1 MSPTNAQNQHVVT
14 AVIVA
19 HDGAAWIPRVT
30 EALVNQTRPVQRV
43 VGVDTGSRDR
53 SGAMLAE
60 ALGRAAVFGMDR
72 GTGYAAAV
80 HQALR
85 HRAATTHLPPP
96 AGAPAERTEWVWL
109 LHDDCEPEPD
119 ALEQLLLGADQAP
132 TVAVLGPK
140 VMDWSDR
147 GVLLEAGV
155 GIDRAGRRITG
166 IEPREIDQG
175 QHDGN
180 RDVLAVGS
188 AGMLV
193 RRDVWSQVGGFDPGM
208 RLYREDVDFCWRVQA
223 AGYRVRVITDAVV
236 YHVEA
241 SARRRR
247 QASAAPR
254 RGREDRR
261 NALLVLLGNLPPG
274 PMLFALAGNLV
285 LSTLR
290 TLFFLLAKRARA
302 ALDELAGFFGAAGHP
317 LRLLA
322 ARRRRSR
329 GRRGAYGRLRSEVPP
344 GHSVR
349 KLAEFAT
356 GALSKSLPVDMVGSH
371 HATDDPT
378 EDDSL
383 LVDSGV
389 VQRVISNPGVL
400 LFLVLTTIALVAE
413 RSLLS
418 SSPLGGGALVPA
430 WGGSSDLWA
439 EYVQGFHPAGI
450 GTAAGTPP
458 YVAVIALLA
467 TLLGGKPWLAV
478 DVILIGCIPL
488 AGVTAYLAS
497 RRITRSVPVR
507 IWAAMA
513 YALLPVGMG
522 AVAAG
527 RLGTALV
534 LVLLPLIGVVAAR
547 VFTHGPRRARR
558 AAWAAAL
565 LVAAAAAF
573 VPLVWVLTVV
583 AMAIGAFVFRRGRT
597 GVMIDAAIVA
607 VVPVVLLLP
616 WSIALATHPSQL
628 LLEAGLQP
636 AGLATPHLPARS
648 LLLLSPGGPGLP
660 PFWVTAGLLA
670 AAAVALVASGR
681 RALVLAGW
689 ATALLGLLAA
699 AGVSKLIVT
708 PAAGGDPVLA
718 WPGLALAFAGAG
730 LLLAVAAC
738 GDLLRN
744 KLGSGGWRAPSGIA
758 VLALAAVACTA
769 PVLAAAAWVTT
780 GVRGPVAPSA
790 GPVLPEFVAVS
801 SDTGLRLRTLVLRV
815 DPRGRVAYSVLRDTD
830 PLIGASELA
839 VPPAA
844 QRALNLTV
852 ATLTAPYGG
861 SVQDQGRSLAQLGIG
876 YVLLPTPIN
885 PDLARLLD
893 GVPGLRPVS
902 QTAEFALWRVSDTP
916 ARVRV
921 VERSGTVV
929 PVNSGTVRVAGASV
943 PAAGGT
949 LELAEPA
956 GGWSATLNGHPLTPL
971 VAPVG
976 GWAQGF
982 RLPPGGGSLTVS
994 HSQLSR
1000 IAVVALEALAV
1011 AIVIVLGLPGARMA
1025 GEAEAGAAAT
1035 AAARR
1040 SGRTR
1045 DEAGD
1050 RGRGRK
1056 PSRRGKGKPRSPAR
1070 PPVRRPPVPAAQGA
1084 EPAPG
1089 AAPAEET
1096 QVPAGVR
1103 GAAPAGVR
1111 AAAAAGARGATGG
1124 GGMPW
1129 PDEPAATGSLPGGVA
1144 ADSPTMVS
1152 HARDG
1157 TDAPGR
1163 SAGRPPAGGRNM
1175 PDDPRALTPRGG
1187 PGPASRGVR
1196 PGPEA
1201 GSSRGRPGYDP
1212 AGGRGGRP
1220 GYDTGPDRPVPP
1232 GSDPGGS
1239 RGRPGYDTGPG
1250 RAVPPGPGPGASR
1263 GRPGYDTGPGRAVPP
1278 GSDPGG
1284 SRGRPGYDTG
1294 SGRGRPGYDSDPGH
1308 GGRRGYEPEPDRAR
1322 PGYDPTPG
1330 RERRPGY
1337 DTAPGSAGR
1346 PGYGPV
1352 PGNDGRPAADR
1363 APRRGRRRR
1372 EPEPDRGRAANG
1384 PAPGGDGGPGYD
1396 APPRR
1401 GGQPG
1406 YDTAPGGG
1414 GRPGYDT
1421 PPGRGGQPGYDTSPG
1436 GGGRRGY
1443 DTPPGT
1449 AGRPGYDAPPGRG
1462 GQPGY
1467 DTFPGS
1473 GGRRGYDTPPG
1484 SAGRPGYDTPPGTA
1498 GRPGYDTPPG
1508 RGRRGREPGP
1518 DRGQA
1523 GYGPAPGRD
1532 AGQAYGPPPDAQAER
1547 GERRSRI
1554 GWPGRGSRSGRD
1566 RDPADG
1572 KRPAAGAQRGGTPRD
1587 TEALSP
1593 LPPLPPRRPT
1603 GMDGYATDAGEPD
1616 WDAGPQHDPGETDW

>member
-1 MSPTNAQNQHVVT
+1 MSPVNAQNQHVVT

-60 ALGRAAVFGMDR
+60 ALGRGAVFGMDR

-85 HRAATTHLPPP
+85 HRAATTHLPPA

-119 ALEQLLLGADQAP
+119 ALEQLLLGADQVPA
-132 TVAVLGPK
+132 VAVLGPK
-140 VMDWSDR
+140 VMDWADR
-147 GVLLEAGV
+147 DVLLEAGV

-166 IEPREIDQG
+166 IEPREVDQG

-193 RRDVWSQVGGFDPGM
+193 RRDVWNQVGGFDPGM
-208 RLYREDVDFCWRVQA
+208 LLYREDVDFCWRVQA

-236 YHVEA
+236 YHAEA

-290 TLFFLLAKRARA
+290 TLFFLFAKRAGA
-302 ALDELAGFFGAAGHP
+302 ALDEFAGFFGTAGHP

-322 ARRRRSR
+322 ARRRRAR

-371 HATDDPT
+371 HATEDPT

-383 LVDSGV
+383 LVDTGI
-389 VQRVISNPGVL
+389 VQRVLTNPGVL
-400 LFLVLTTIALVAE
+400 LFLLLTTIALVAE

-430 WGGSSDLWA
+430 WGGASGLWS
-439 EYVQGFHPAGI
+439 EYLQGFHPAGI
-450 GTAAGTPP
+450 GTAAVTPP

-497 RRITRSVPVR
+497 RRVTRSVPVR
-507 IWAAMA
+507 IWAAIA

-534 LVLLPLIGVVAAR
+534 LVLLPLIAVVAAR
-547 VFTHGPRRARR
+547 VFTHGRRRARR
-558 AAWAAAL
+558 AAWAAGL
-565 LVAAAAAF
+565 LVAVASAF
-573 VPLVWVLTVV
+573 VPLVWVLTVA
-583 AMAIGAFVFRRGRT
+583 AMALGALVFRRGRP
-597 GVMIDAAIVA
+597 GVLIDAAIVA

-636 AGLATPHLPARS
+636 PGLASPHLAPRS
-648 LLLLSPGGPGLP
+648 LMLLSPGGPGLP
-660 PFWVTAGLLA
+660 PFWVTAGLIL

-689 ATALLGLLAA
+689 AAALLGLLAA
-699 AGVSKLIVT
+699 AVVSKLIVT
-708 PAAGGDPVLA
+708 PAVGGAAAAA

-738 GDLLRN
+738 GDLFQD

-758 VLALAAVACTA
+758 LVALAAVACTA
-769 PVLAAAAWVTT
+769 PALAAAAWVTS

-790 GPVLPEFVAVS
+790 GPVLPEFVSVS
-801 SDTGLRLRTLVLRV
+801 SATGLRLRTLVLRV

-839 VPPAA
+839 VSPAA
-844 QRALNLTV
+844 QRALNLSV

-861 SVQDQGRSLAQLGIG
+861 SVQDQGRSLSQLGIG
-876 YVLLPTPIN
+876 YVLLPAPIN
-885 PDLARLLD
+885 PALARLLD

-902 QTAEFALWRVSDTP
+902 QTAAFALWRVSDTT

-921 VERSGTVV
+921 VEQNGTVV
-929 PVNSGTVRVAGASV
+929 PVNSGTVSVAGASV

-949 LELAEPA
+949 LVLAEPV
-956 GGWSATLNGHPLTPL
+956 GGWSAALNGRPL
-971 VAPVG
+971 VPLAAPVG

-994 HSQLSR
+994 HSELGR
-1000 IAVVALEALAV
+1000 LAAVALEALAV
-1011 AIVIVLGLPGARMA
+1011 AIVLVLGLPGARVA
-1025 GEAEAGAAAT
+1025 GETEEGAAAA

-1040 SGRTR
+1040 SGRAR
-1045 DEAGD
+1045 GKADD
-1050 RGRGRK
+1050 RGRERK
-1056 PSRRGKGKPRSPAR
+1056 PPRRGQGRPAR
-1070 PPVRRPPVPAAQGA
+1070 PRVRRPPVPAAQGA
-1084 EPAPG
+1084 QRVPGTEPAEVE
-1089 AAPAEET
+1089 AAA
-1096 QVPAGVR
+1096 
-1103 GAAPAGVR
+1103 AGVR
-1111 AAAAAGARGATGG
+1111 AAAPAGARGAAAAGVRGPAAGASGG
-1124 GGMPW
+1124 PPW
-1129 PDEPAATGSLPGGVA
+1129 PDRPAPAGSFPGDLA
-1144 ADSPTMVS
+1144 ADRPTMVS
-1152 HARDG
+1152 HARGG
-1157 TDAPGR
+1157 TEMPGPGP
-1163 SAGRPPAGGRNM
+1163 GRPPATGRGV
-1175 PDDPRALTPRGG
+1175 PGDPAGLPPRGG
-1187 PGPASRGVR
+1187 PGTDLGRPRQPGRRPPDRAGQPGYQPGPGGRGVR
-1196 PGPEA
+1196 PGPETGA
-1201 GSSRGRPGYDP
+1201 GRGRPGDD
-1212 AGGRGGRP
+1212 AAAVRGGRH
-1220 GYDTGPDRPVPP
+1220 
-1232 GSDPGGS
+1232 
-1239 RGRPGYDTGPG
+1239 GYDTGPG
-1250 RAVPPGPGPGASR
+1250 RRARPEPDPGASR
-1263 GRPGYDTGPGRAVPP
+1263 GRPAYDPDPGRARPQHSP
-1278 GSDPGG
+1278 DPG
-1284 SRGRPGYDTG
+1284 RDGRPYDPAP
-1294 SGRGRPGYDSDPGH
+1294 RP
-1308 GGRRGYEPEPDRAR
+1308 GRRG
-1322 PGYDPTPG
+1322 
-1330 RERRPGY
+1330 
-1337 DTAPGSAGR
+1337 
-1346 PGYGPV
+1346 
-1352 PGNDGRPAADR
+1352 
-1363 APRRGRRRR
+1363 R
-1372 EPEPDRGRAANG
+1372 EPEPDRGQAGYGPATGYDTGPSRAARS
-1384 PAPGGDGGPGYD
+1384 GPG
-1396 APPRR
+1396 
-1401 GGQPG
+1401 
-1406 YDTAPGGG
+1406 TAPGGG
-1414 GRPGYDT
+1414 ARPGQGPVPGGDGRP
-1421 PPGRGGQPGYDTSPG
+1421 PGYGTAPG
-1436 GGGRRGY
+1436 GG
-1443 DTPPGT
+1443 D
-1449 AGRPGYDAPPGRG
+1449 GRPYDPAP
-1462 GQPGY
+1462 
-1467 DTFPGS
+1467 
-1473 GGRRGYDTPPG
+1473 
-1484 SAGRPGYDTPPGTA
+1484 RP
-1498 GRPGYDTPPG
+1498 
-1508 RGRRGREPGP
+1508 GRRGREPGP
-1518 DRGQA
+1518 DRGRE
-1523 GYGPAPGRD
+1523 GYRPVPGAD
-1532 AGQAYGPPPDAQAER
+1532 DGYPYGPPPEAPAER
-1547 GERRSRI
+1547 GARRSRV
-1554 GWPGRGSRSGRD
+1554 GWPGRGGRPSRD
-1566 RDPADG
+1566 RGPAG
-1572 KRPAAGAQRGGTPRD
+1572 GEQPGAGARRGGPPPSD
-1587 TEALSP
+1587 AGALSP
-1593 LPPLPPRRPT
+1593 LPPLPPRRPGGT
-1603 GMDGYATDAGEPD
+1603 GGYASGAGEPD
-1616 WDAGPQHDPGETDW
+1616 WDAEPQHDPGETDW

>member
-119 ALEQLLLGADQAP
+119 ALEQLLLGTDQVPA
-132 TVAVLGPK
+132 VAVLGPK

-147 GVLLEAGV
+147 DVLLEAGV

-166 IEPREIDQG
+166 IEPREVDQG

-193 RRDVWSQVGGFDPGM
+193 RRDVWNQVGGFDPGM
-208 RLYREDVDFCWRVQA
+208 LLYREDVDFCWRAQA

-290 TLFFLLAKRARA
+290 TMFFLLAKRAGA
-302 ALDELAGFFGAAGHP
+302 ALDEFAGFFGAAGHP

-322 ARRRRSR
+322 ARRRRAR
-329 GRRGAYGRLRSEVPP
+329 GRRGTYGRLRSEVPP
-344 GHSVR
+344 GHSFR

-356 GALSKSLPVDMVGSH
+356 GALSKSLPVDVVGSH

-378 EDDSL
+378 DDDSM
-383 LVDSGV
+383 LVDSGI
-389 VQRVISNPGVL
+389 VQRVLTNPGVL
-400 LFLVLTTIALVAE
+400 LFLALTTIALVAE
-413 RSLLS
+413 HSLLS

-430 WGGSSDLWA
+430 WGGASGLWS
-439 EYVQGFHPAGI
+439 EYLQGFHPAGI
-450 GTAAGTPP
+450 GTAASTPP

-497 RRITRSVPVR
+497 RRVTRSVPVR

-527 RLGTALV
+527 RLGTALA
-534 LVLLPLIGVVAAR
+534 LVLLPLIAAVAAR
-547 VFTHGPRRARR
+547 VFTYGRRRARR

-565 LVAAAAAF
+565 LVAVAAAF
-573 VPLVWVLTVV
+573 VPLVWVLTVA
-583 AMAIGAFVFRRGRT
+583 AMALGALVFRRGRP

-636 AGLATPHLPARS
+636 PGLASPHLAARS
-648 LLLLSPGGPGLP
+648 LMLLSPGGPGLP
-660 PFWVTAGLLA
+660 PFWVTAGLVL

-689 ATALLGLLAA
+689 AAALLGLLAA
-699 AGVSKLIVT
+699 AAVSKLIVT
-708 PAAGGDPVLA
+708 PAVGGGPVLA

-730 LLLAVAAC
+730 LLLAAAAC
-738 GDLLRN
+738 GDLFQD

-769 PVLAAAAWVTT
+769 PALAAAAWVTS

-790 GPVLPEFVAVS
+790 GPVLPEFVSVS
-801 SDTGLRLRTLVLRV
+801 SATGLRLRTLVLRV

-844 QRALNLTV
+844 QRALNLSV

-861 SVQDQGRSLAQLGIG
+861 SVQDQGRSLSQFDIG
-876 YVLLPTPIN
+876 YVLLPAPIN
-885 PDLARLLD
+885 PALARLLD

-902 QTAEFALWRVSDTP
+902 QTAAFALWRVSDTT

-921 VERSGTVV
+921 VEQDGTVV

-949 LELAEPA
+949 LVLAEPA
-956 GGWSATLNGHPLTPL
+956 GGWSAALNGQSLTPL
-971 VAPVG
+971 AAPMG

-994 HSQLSR
+994 HSQLTR
-1000 IAVVALEALAV
+1000 IAIVALEALAV
-1011 AIVIVLGLPGARMA
+1011 AIVLGLGLPGARVA
-1025 GEAEAGAAAT
+1025 GEAEEGAAA
-1035 AAARR
+1035 AAAAGR

-1045 DEAGD
+1045 DKAGD
-1050 RGRGRK
+1050 HGRDRK
-1056 PSRRGKGKPRSPAR
+1056 QPRRGKGKPASPPR

-1084 EPAPG
+1084 QRAPG
-1089 AAPAEET
+1089 AASAEAGEAAA
-1096 QVPAGVR
+1096 AGVR
-1103 GAAPAGVR
+1103 GTLPVGARG
-1111 AAAAAGARGATGG
+1111 AAAAGAHRAAAGGRGGP
-1124 GGMPW
+1124 PW
-1129 PDEPAATGSLPGGVA
+1129 PDEPAATGSLPGDLA

-1152 HARDG
+1152 HARGG
-1157 TDAPGR
+1157 TDVPGQG
-1163 SAGRPPAGGRNM
+1163 AGRPPAAGRGMPGDAGGL
-1175 PDDPRALTPRGG
+1175 PPRGG
-1187 PGPASRGVR
+1187 PGTAPGRPRRPGRRPPDLTGQPGYQPGPGGRGVR
-1196 PGPEA
+1196 SGPDPGA
-1201 GSSRGRPGYDP
+1201 S
-1212 AGGRGGRP
+1212 GGRP
-1220 GYDTGPDRPVPP
+1220 GYAPAAGR
-1232 GSDPGGS
+1232 G
-1239 RGRPGYDTGPG
+1239 GRPGYDTGPG
-1250 RAVPPGPGPGASR
+1250 RAVPPGPDPGASG
-1263 GRPGYDTGPGRAVPP
+1263 GRPGYDTGPGRAQPEYDP
-1278 GSDPGG
+1278 DPGG
-1284 SRGRPGYDTG
+1284 S
-1294 SGRGRPGYDSDPGH
+1294 
-1308 GGRRGYEPEPDRAR
+1308 GRRSYEPEPDRAR
-1322 PGYDPTPG
+1322 AGYG
-1330 RERRPGY
+1330 RAAGRDGRPGY
-1337 DTAPGSAGR
+1337 DTAPGRDGRPGYDTAPGGDGR

-1352 PGNDGRPAADR
+1352 PGGDGRRGNDA
-1363 APRRGRRRR
+1363 APRRGRRGR
-1372 EPEPDRGRAANG
+1372 EPAPDRGRAANG
-1384 PAPGGDGGPGYD
+1384 PVPSGDSRPGYDPAPGRGGRPGYDTAPSRSGRPGYDTAPGTGGRPGYDTAPGGADRPGYD
-1396 APPRR
+1396 PAPSR
-1401 GGQPG
+1401 GGRPG

-1414 GRPGYDT
+1414 
-1421 PPGRGGQPGYDTSPG
+1421 
-1436 GGGRRGY
+1436 
-1443 DTPPGT
+1443 
-1449 AGRPGYDAPPGRG
+1449 
-1462 GQPGY
+1462 
-1467 DTFPGS
+1467 
-1473 GGRRGYDTPPG
+1473 
-1484 SAGRPGYDTPPGTA
+1484 
-1498 GRPGYDTPPG
+1498 
-1508 RGRRGREPGP
+1508 
-1518 DRGQA
+1518 
-1523 GYGPAPGRD
+1523 
-1532 AGQAYGPPPDAQAER
+1532 
-1547 GERRSRI
+1547 
-1554 GWPGRGSRSGRD
+1554 
-1566 RDPADG
+1566 
-1572 KRPAAGAQRGGTPRD
+1572 
-1587 TEALSP
+1587 
-1593 LPPLPPRRPT
+1593 
-1603 GMDGYATDAGEPD
+1603 
-1616 WDAGPQHDPGETDW
+1616 

>member
-236 YHVEA
+236 YHLEA

-290 TLFFLLAKRARA
+290 TLFFLLAKRAGA

-439 EYVQGFHPAGI
+439 EYVQGFHPVGI

-565 LVAAAAAF
+565 LVAVATAF

-583 AMAIGAFVFRRGRT
+583 AMALGAFVFRRGRT

-607 VVPVVLLLP
+607 AVPVVLLLP

-730 LLLAVAAC
+730 LLLAAAAC

-902 QTAEFALWRVSDTP
+902 QTAEFALWRVSDTT

-949 LELAEPA
+949 LVLAEPA

-1011 AIVIVLGLPGARMA
+1011 VIVIVLGLPGARTA
-1025 GEAEAGAAAT
+1025 GEAEAGAAT

-1050 RGRGRK
+1050 RGHGRK
-1056 PSRRGKGKPRSPAR
+1056 PSRRGKGKPSRPAR

-1084 EPAPG
+1084 QRAPG

-1096 QVPAGVR
+1096 EVPAGVR

-1111 AAAAAGARGATGG
+1111 AAAAAGVRGTTGS

-1129 PDEPAATGSLPGGVA
+1129 PDEPAATGSFPGDVA
-1144 ADSPTMVS
+1144 ADSPTMVN
-1152 HARDG
+1152 HARGG

-1163 SAGRPPAGGRNM
+1163 NAGRPPAGGRNM
-1175 PDDPRALTPRGG
+1175 PGDPRGLPPRGG
-1187 PGPASRGVR
+1187 PGPGSRGVR
-1196 PGPEA
+1196 PGPEP

-1232 GSDPGGS
+1232 GSDPGSS

-1250 RAVPPGPGPGASR
+1250 RAVPPGPGPAASR
-1263 GRPGYDTGPGRAVPP
+1263 GRPGYDTGPGRAMPP

-1294 SGRGRPGYDSDPGH
+1294 SGRARPEYGTDPGH
-1308 GGRRGYEPEPDRAR
+1308 GGRRGYEREPDRAR
-1322 PGYDPTPG
+1322 PGYDATPG
-1330 RERRPGY
+1330 REGRPGY

-1346 PGYGPV
+1346 PGNSPV
-1352 PGNDGRPAADR
+1352 PGDDGRAAADR

-1372 EPEPDRGRAANG
+1372 EPEPDRGRPANG
-1384 PAPGGDGGPGYD
+1384 PVPGGDGGPGYD

-1421 PPGRGGQPGYDTSPG
+1421 PPGRGRQPGYDTSPG
-1436 GGGRRGY
+1436 RGGRRGY
-1443 DTPPGT
+1443 DTPP
-1449 AGRPGYDAPPGRG
+1449 D
-1462 GQPGY
+1462 
-1467 DTFPGS
+1467 
-1473 GGRRGYDTPPG
+1473 
-1484 SAGRPGYDTPPGTA
+1484 SAGRPGYDTL
-1498 GRPGYDTPPG
+1498 PG

-1532 AGQAYGPPPDAQAER
+1532 GGQAYGPPPDAQAER
-1547 GERRSRI
+1547 RERRNRI

-1566 RDPADG
+1566 HGPAG
-1572 KRPAAGAQRGGTPRD
+1572 GERPAAGAPRGGTPSD
-1587 TEALSP
+1587 AEALSP

-1603 GMDGYATDAGEPD
+1603 GMDGYATDAGGPD
-1616 WDAGPQHDPGETDW
+1616 WDAEPQPDPGD

>member
-1 MSPTNAQNQHVVT
+1 LSPTNAQNQHVVT

-119 ALEQLLLGADQAP
+119 ALEQLLIGADQVP

-147 GVLLEAGV
+147 DVLLEAGV

-166 IEPREIDQG
+166 IEPREVDQG

-236 YHVEA
+236 YHMEA

-285 LSTLR
+285 LSALR
-290 TLFFLLAKRARA
+290 TLFFLFAKRAGA

-383 LVDSGV
+383 LVDSGI

-458 YVAVIALLA
+458 SVAMIALLA

-565 LVAAAAAF
+565 LVAVAAAF

-583 AMAIGAFVFRRGRT
+583 AMALGAFMFRRGRT

-648 LLLLSPGGPGLP
+648 LMLLSPGGPGLP

-730 LLLAVAAC
+730 LVLAAAAC

-815 DPRGRVAYSVLRDTD
+815 GPHGRVAYSVLRDTD

-902 QTAEFALWRVSDTP
+902 QTAEFALWRVSDTT

-921 VERSGTVV
+921 VERSGTMV

-949 LELAEPA
+949 LVLAEPA

-982 RLPPGGGSLTVS
+982 RLPPGGGSLTMS

-1011 AIVIVLGLPGARMA
+1011 VIVIVLGLPGARMA
-1025 GEAEAGAAAT
+1025 GEAEAGAAA
-1035 AAARR
+1035 AARR

-1050 RGRGRK
+1050 RGHGRK
-1056 PSRRGKGKPRSPAR
+1056 PSRRGKGKPGRPAR

-1084 EPAPG
+1084 QRAPG

-1096 QVPAGVR
+1096 EVPAGVR

-1111 AAAAAGARGATGG
+1111 AAAGVRGATGSG
-1124 GGMPW
+1124 SMPW
-1129 PDEPAATGSLPGGVA
+1129 PDEPAATGSFPGDVA

-1152 HARDG
+1152 HARG
-1157 TDAPGR
+1157 GADAPER
-1163 SAGRPPAGGRNM
+1163 NVGRPTAGGRNM
-1175 PDDPRALTPRGG
+1175 PGDPRGLPPRGG
-1187 PGPASRGVR
+1187 PGPGSRGVR
-1196 PGPEA
+1196 PGPEP

-1220 GYDTGPDRPVPP
+1220 GYDTGPGRPVPP
-1232 GSDPGGS
+1232 GSDPGDS

-1250 RAVPPGPGPGASR
+1250 RAVPPGPGPAASA
-1263 GRPGYDTGPGRAVPP
+1263 GRPGYDTGQGRAVSP
-1278 GSDPGG
+1278 GSAPGG

-1294 SGRGRPGYDSDPGH
+1294 SGRARPEYGTDPGH
-1308 GGRRGYEPEPDRAR
+1308 GGRRGYEAEPDPAR

-1337 DTAPGSAGR
+1337 DPAPGSAGR
-1346 PGYGPV
+1346 PGYNPV
-1352 PGNDGRPAADR
+1352 PGDDGRPAADR

-1384 PAPGGDGGPGYD
+1384 PVPGGDGGPGYD

-1406 YDTAPGGG
+1406 HDTSPGGA
-1414 GRPGYDT
+1414 GRPGYDA

-1449 AGRPGYDAPPGRG
+1449 AGRPGYD
-1462 GQPGY
+1462 
-1467 DTFPGS
+1467 
-1473 GGRRGYDTPPG
+1473 
-1484 SAGRPGYDTPPGTA
+1484 
-1498 GRPGYDTPPG
+1498 TPPG
-1508 RGRRGREPGP
+1508 RGRRGPEPGP

-1532 AGQAYGPPPDAQAER
+1532 AGQAYGPPPDAQSER

-1566 RDPADG
+1566 RGPAG
-1572 KRPAAGAQRGGTPRD
+1572 GERPAAGAQRGGTPSD

>member
-1 MSPTNAQNQHVVT
+1 MSLTNAQNQHVVT

-43 VGVDTGSRDR
+43 VGVNTGSRDR

-119 ALEQLLLGADQAP
+119 ALEQLLLGADQVP

-166 IEPREIDQG
+166 IEPREVDQG

-208 RLYREDVDFCWRVQA
+208 RLYREDVNFCWRVQA

-290 TLFFLLAKRARA
+290 TLFFLLAKRAGA

-371 HATDDPT
+371 HATEDPT

-383 LVDSGV
+383 LVDSGI

-565 LVAAAAAF
+565 LVAVAAAF

-583 AMAIGAFVFRRGRT
+583 AMALGAFVFRRGRT

-648 LLLLSPGGPGLP
+648 LMLLSPGGPGLP
-660 PFWVTAGLLA
+660 PFWVTAGLLL

-730 LLLAVAAC
+730 LLLAAAAC

-744 KLGSGGWRAPSGIA
+744 KLGSRGWRAPSGIA

-815 DPRGRVAYSVLRDTD
+815 GPRGRVAYSVLRDTD

-902 QTAEFALWRVSDTP
+902 QTAEFALWRVSDTT

-949 LELAEPA
+949 LVLAEPA

-1011 AIVIVLGLPGARMA
+1011 VIVIVLGLPGARMA

-1050 RGRGRK
+1050 RGHERK
-1056 PSRRGKGKPRSPAR
+1056 PSRRGKGKPGSPAR
-1070 PPVRRPPVPAAQGA
+1070 PRVPRPPVPAAQGA
-1084 EPAPG
+1084 QRVPG

-1096 QVPAGVR
+1096 EVPAGVR

-1111 AAAAAGARGATGG
+1111 GAAAAGVRGATGS

-1129 PDEPAATGSLPGGVA
+1129 PDEPAATGSFPGDVA

-1152 HARDG
+1152 HARGG
-1157 TDAPGR
+1157 TDVPGR
-1163 SAGRPPAGGRNM
+1163 S
-1175 PDDPRALTPRGG
+1175 DG
-1187 PGPASRGVR
+1187 PSA
-1196 PGPEA
+1196 
-1201 GSSRGRPGYDP
+1201 RGR
-1212 AGGRGGRP
+1212 
-1220 GYDTGPDRPVPP
+1220 T
-1232 GSDPGGS
+1232 
-1239 RGRPGYDTGPG
+1239 
-1250 RAVPPGPGPGASR
+1250 
-1263 GRPGYDTGPGRAVPP
+1263 
-1278 GSDPGG
+1278 
-1284 SRGRPGYDTG
+1284 
-1294 SGRGRPGYDSDPGH
+1294 
-1308 GGRRGYEPEPDRAR
+1308 
-1322 PGYDPTPG
+1322 
-1330 RERRPGY
+1330 
-1337 DTAPGSAGR
+1337 
-1346 PGYGPV
+1346 
-1352 PGNDGRPAADR
+1352 
-1363 APRRGRRRR
+1363 
-1372 EPEPDRGRAANG
+1372 
-1384 PAPGGDGGPGYD
+1384 
-1396 APPRR
+1396 
-1401 GGQPG
+1401 
-1406 YDTAPGGG
+1406 
-1414 GRPGYDT
+1414 
-1421 PPGRGGQPGYDTSPG
+1421 
-1436 GGGRRGY
+1436 
-1443 DTPPGT
+1443 
-1449 AGRPGYDAPPGRG
+1449 
-1462 GQPGY
+1462 
-1467 DTFPGS
+1467 
-1473 GGRRGYDTPPG
+1473 
-1484 SAGRPGYDTPPGTA
+1484 
-1498 GRPGYDTPPG
+1498 
-1508 RGRRGREPGP
+1508 
-1518 DRGQA
+1518 
-1523 GYGPAPGRD
+1523 
-1532 AGQAYGPPPDAQAER
+1532 
-1547 GERRSRI
+1547 
-1554 GWPGRGSRSGRD
+1554 
-1566 RDPADG
+1566 
-1572 KRPAAGAQRGGTPRD
+1572 
-1587 TEALSP
+1587 
-1593 LPPLPPRRPT
+1593 
-1603 GMDGYATDAGEPD
+1603 
-1616 WDAGPQHDPGETDW
+1616 QHAW

>member
-1 MSPTNAQNQHVVT
+1 LSPTNAQNQHVVT

-119 ALEQLLLGADQAP
+119 ALEQLLLGAEQVPA
-132 TVAVLGPK
+132 VAVLGPK

-147 GVLLEAGV
+147 DVLLEAGV

-166 IEPREIDQG
+166 IEPREVDQG

-193 RRDVWSQVGGFDPGM
+193 RRDVWNQVGGFDPGM
-208 RLYREDVDFCWRVQA
+208 LLYREDVDFCWRVQA

-274 PMLFALAGNLV
+274 PMLFALTGNLV

-290 TLFFLLAKRARA
+290 TMFFLLAKRAGA
-302 ALDELAGFFGAAGHP
+302 ALDEFAGFFGAAGHP

-371 HATDDPT
+371 HATEDPT
-378 EDDSL
+378 DDDSM
-383 LVDSGV
+383 LVDSGI
-389 VQRVISNPGVL
+389 VQRVLTNPGVL
-400 LFLVLTTIALVAE
+400 LFLALTTIALVAE
-413 RSLLS
+413 HSLLS

-430 WGGSSDLWA
+430 WGGASGLWS
-439 EYVQGFHPAGI
+439 EYLQGFHPAGI
-450 GTAAGTPP
+450 GTAASTPP

-497 RRITRSVPVR
+497 RRVTRSVPVR

-534 LVLLPLIGVVAAR
+534 LVLLPLIAAVAAR
-547 VFTHGPRRARR
+547 VFTYGRRRARR

-565 LVAAAAAF
+565 LVAVAAAF
-573 VPLVWVLTVV
+573 VPLVWVLTVA
-583 AMAIGAFVFRRGRT
+583 AMALGALVFRRGRP

-636 AGLATPHLPARS
+636 PGLASPHLAARS
-648 LLLLSPGGPGLP
+648 LMLLSPGGPGLP
-660 PFWVTAGLLA
+660 PFWVTAGLVL

-681 RALVLAGW
+681 RRLVLAGW
-689 ATALLGLLAA
+689 AAALLGLLAA
-699 AGVSKLIVT
+699 AAVSKLIVT
-708 PAAGGDPVLA
+708 PAVGGGPVLA

-730 LLLAVAAC
+730 LLLAAAAC
-738 GDLLRN
+738 GDLFQD

-758 VLALAAVACTA
+758 ALALAAVACTA
-769 PVLAAAAWVTT
+769 PALAAAAWVTS

-790 GPVLPEFVAVS
+790 GPVLPEFVSVS
-801 SDTGLRLRTLVLRV
+801 SATGLRLRTLVLRA

-844 QRALNLTV
+844 QRALNLSV

-861 SVQDQGRSLAQLGIG
+861 SVQNQGRSLSQFGIG
-876 YVLLPTPIN
+876 YVLLPAPIS
-885 PDLARLLD
+885 PALARLLD
-893 GVPGLRPVS
+893 GIPGLRPVS
-902 QTAEFALWRVSDTP
+902 QTAAFALWRVSDTT

-921 VERSGTVV
+921 VEAKGTVV
-929 PVNSGTVRVAGASV
+929 PVNSGTVRVAGAGV
-943 PAAGGT
+943 PATGGT
-949 LELAEPA
+949 LVLAEPT
-956 GGWSATLNGHPLTPL
+956 GGWSAALNGHPLTPL
-971 VAPVG
+971 AAPVG

-994 HSQLSR
+994 HSQLTR
-1000 IAVVALEALAV
+1000 IAIVALEALAV
-1011 AIVIVLGLPGARMA
+1011 AIVLGLGLPGARTA
-1025 GEAEAGAAAT
+1025 GEAEEGAAA
-1035 AAARR
+1035 AAAAGR

-1045 DEAGD
+1045 DKAGD
-1050 RGRGRK
+1050 HGRDRK
-1056 PSRRGKGKPRSPAR
+1056 QPRRGKGKPATPAR
-1070 PPVRRPPVPAAQGA
+1070 PPVRRPPVPAAQGTQR
-1084 EPAPG
+1084 APG
-1089 AAPAEET
+1089 PASAEAGEAAAAGT
-1096 QVPAGVR
+1096 RGTVPAGVH
-1103 GAAPAGVR
+1103 G
-1111 AAAAAGARGATGG
+1111 AAAAGAHRAAASARGGP
-1124 GGMPW
+1124 PW
-1129 PDEPAATGSLPGGVA
+1129 PDEPAATGSFPGDLA

-1152 HARDG
+1152 HARGG
-1157 TDAPGR
+1157 TDVPGQG
-1163 SAGRPPAGGRNM
+1163 AGRPPAAGRGMPGDAGGL
-1175 PDDPRALTPRGG
+1175 PPRGG
-1187 PGPASRGVR
+1187 PGTAPGRPRR
-1196 PGPEA
+1196 PGRRPPDPT
-1201 GSSRGRPGYDP
+1201 GQPGYQP
-1212 AGGRGGRP
+1212 GPGGQRVRSG
-1220 GYDTGPDRPVPP
+1220 TE
-1232 GSDPGGS
+1232 PGGS
-1239 RGRPGYDTGPG
+1239 RGRPGYPPAAGRGGRPGYDSGPG
-1250 RAVPPGPGPGASR
+1250 RAVPSGPDPGAGG
-1263 GRPGYDTGPGRAVPP
+1263 GRPGYDSGPGRAVPSGP
-1278 GSDPGG
+1278 DPGA
-1284 SRGRPGYDTG
+1284 SRGGPGYDAG
-1294 SGRGRPGYDSDPGH
+1294 PGRAQPQYDPDPGRSGRRSH
-1308 GGRRGYEPEPDRAR
+1308 EPEPDRAR
-1322 PGYDPTPG
+1322 AGYG
-1330 RERRPGY
+1330 RTAGRDGRPGY
-1337 DTAPGSAGR
+1337 DTAPGRGGPPGYETAPGGDGR

-1352 PGNDGRPAADR
+1352 PGGDGRRGKDA
-1363 APRRGRRRR
+1363 APRRGRRGR
-1372 EPEPDRGRAANG
+1372 EPEPDRGRAAHG
-1384 PAPGGDGGPGYD
+1384 PVPGGDGRPGYD
-1396 APPRR
+1396 TAPGR
-1401 GGQPG
+1401 GGRPGYDTAPGGGGRPGYDPAPSRRPGYDMAPGTGGRPGYDTPPGSAGRPEYDPAPSRGGRPG

-1421 PPGRGGQPGYDTSPG
+1421 
-1436 GGGRRGY
+1436 
-1443 DTPPGT
+1443 
-1449 AGRPGYDAPPGRG
+1449 APP
-1462 GQPGY
+1462 
-1467 DTFPGS
+1467 
-1473 GGRRGYDTPPG
+1473 
-1484 SAGRPGYDTPPGTA
+1484 
-1498 GRPGYDTPPG
+1498 
-1508 RGRRGREPGP
+1508 RGRRGREPAP

-1532 AGQAYGPPPDAQAER
+1532 GGQAHGPPPDAPAER
-1547 GERRSRI
+1547 GARRSRV
-1554 GWPGRGSRSGRD
+1554 GWPGRGARSSRD
-1566 RDPADG
+1566 RGPAG
-1572 KRPAAGAQRGGTPRD
+1572 GEQPGAGAQRDGLPSD
-1587 TEALSP
+1587 AEALSP

-1603 GMDGYATDAGEPD
+1603 GMDGYATDAGGPD
-1616 WDAGPQHDPGETDW
+1616 WDAEPQHDPGETDW

>member
-1 MSPTNAQNQHVVT
+1 LSPTNAQNQHVVT

-85 HRAATTHLPPP
+85 HRAAATHLPPS

-119 ALEQLLLGADQAP
+119 ALEQLLLGADQVP

-166 IEPREIDQG
+166 IEPREADQG

-290 TLFFLLAKRARA
+290 TLFFLFAKRAGA

-371 HATDDPT
+371 HATEDPT
-378 EDDSL
+378 DDDSL
-383 LVDSGV
+383 LVDTGI

-488 AGVTAYLAS
+488 AGITAYLAS

-565 LVAAAAAF
+565 LVAVAAAF
-573 VPLVWVLTVV
+573 VPLVWALTVV
-583 AMAIGAFVFRRGRT
+583 AMALGAFVFRRGRT
-597 GVMIDAAIVA
+597 GVIIDVAIVA

-648 LLLLSPGGPGLP
+648 LMLLSPGGPGLP
-660 PFWVTAGLLA
+660 PFWVTAGLLL

-689 ATALLGLLAA
+689 AAALLGLLAA

-730 LLLAVAAC
+730 LLLAAAAC
-738 GDLLRN
+738 GDLFRN

-815 DPRGRVAYSVLRDTD
+815 GPRGRVAYSVLRDTD

-893 GVPGLRPVS
+893 GVPDLRPVS
-902 QTAEFALWRVSDTP
+902 QTAEFALWRVSDTT

-921 VERSGTVV
+921 VGQNGTVV

-943 PAAGGT
+943 PAVGGT
-949 LELAEPA
+949 LVLAEPA

-982 RLPPGGGSLTVS
+982 RLPAGGGSLTVS

-1011 AIVIVLGLPGARMA
+1011 VIVIVLGLPGARMA

-1045 DEAGD
+1045 DQAGD
-1050 RGRGRK
+1050 GGHERK
-1056 PSRRGKGKPRSPAR
+1056 PSRRAKGKPGSPAR
-1070 PPVRRPPVPAAQGA
+1070 PRVPRPPVPAAQGA
-1084 EPAPG
+1084 QRGPG

-1096 QVPAGVR
+1096 EVPAGVR

-1111 AAAAAGARGATGG
+1111 GAAAAGVRGAAGG

-1129 PDEPAATGSLPGGVA
+1129 PDEPAATGSFPGDVA

-1152 HARDG
+1152 QARGG
-1157 TDAPGR
+1157 TDVRGR
-1163 SAGRPPAGGRNM
+1163 SEGRPPAGGRNM
-1175 PDDPRALTPRGG
+1175 PGDPRGLPPRGG
-1187 PGPASRGVR
+1187 PGPGRRGVR
-1196 PGPEA
+1196 AGPEP

-1220 GYDTGPDRPVPP
+1220 GYDTGPDRPVPPGSDPGARRGRPGYDTGPDRAVPPGSDPGSSRGRPGYDTGPGRAVPPGPGPGASRGRPGYDTGPGRAVPP

-1294 SGRGRPGYDSDPGH
+1294 SGRARPEYDPDPGH
-1308 GGRRGYEPEPDRAR
+1308 GGQRSYEPEPDRAR

-1330 RERRPGY
+1330 RDRRPGY
-1337 DTAPGSAGR
+1337 DTAPGRAGR

-1352 PGNDGRPAADR
+1352 PGDDGRSGADR
-1363 APRRGRRRR
+1363 APRRGRRGR

-1384 PAPGGDGGPGYD
+1384 PVPGGDGGPGYD
-1396 APPRR
+1396 APP
-1401 GGQPG
+1401 
-1406 YDTAPGGG
+1406 
-1414 GRPGYDT
+1414 
-1421 PPGRGGQPGYDTSPG
+1421 GRGGQPEYDTAPG

-1443 DTPPGT
+1443 DTPP
-1449 AGRPGYDAPPGRG
+1449 A
-1462 GQPGY
+1462 
-1467 DTFPGS
+1467 S
-1473 GGRRGYDTPPG
+1473 G
-1484 SAGRPGYDTPPGTA
+1484 GRPGYDTA
-1498 GRPGYDTPPG
+1498 PG

-1518 DRGQA
+1518 DRGRA
-1523 GYGPAPGRD
+1523 GYGPAPGRNG
-1532 AGQAYGPPPDAQAER
+1532 GQAYSPPPDAQAER
-1547 GERRSRI
+1547 GERKSRI

-1566 RDPADG
+1566 RGPAG
-1572 KRPAAGAQRGGTPRD
+1572 GERPVAGAQRGGPSD
-1587 TEALSP
+1587 DEALSP

-1603 GMDGYATDAGEPD
+1603 GMDGYATDAGGPD
-1616 WDAGPQHDPGETDW
+1616 WDAGPQRDPGETDW

>member
-1 MSPTNAQNQHVVT
+1 VSPTNAQSQHVVT

-19 HDGAAWIPRVT
+19 HDGAAWIPRMT
-30 EALVNQTRPVQRV
+30 EALVNQTRSVQRV

-96 AGAPAERTEWVWL
+96 AGTPAERTEWVWL

-119 ALEQLLLGADQAP
+119 ALEQLLLGADQVPA
-132 TVAVLGPK
+132 VAVLGPK

-147 GVLLEAGV
+147 DVLLEAGI

-166 IEPREIDQG
+166 IEPREVDQG

-193 RRDVWSQVGGFDPGM
+193 RRDVWNQVGGFDPGM
-208 RLYREDVDFCWRVQA
+208 LLYREDVDFCWRVQA
-223 AGYRVRVITDAVV
+223 AGYRVRVITDAVI

-290 TLFFLLAKRARA
+290 TLFFLLAKRAGA
-302 ALDELAGFFGAAGHP
+302 ALDEFAGFFGAAGHP

-322 ARRRRSR
+322 ARRRRSQ
-329 GRRGAYGRLRSEVPP
+329 GRRGAYGRLRPEVPP

-371 HATDDPT
+371 HATEDPT
-378 EDDSL
+378 DDDSL
-383 LVDSGV
+383 LVDSGI
-389 VQRVISNPGVL
+389 VQRVLANPGVV

-430 WGGSSDLWA
+430 WGGASGLWL
-439 EYVQGFHPAGI
+439 EYLQGFHPTGI
-450 GTAAGTPP
+450 GTAASTPP

-478 DVILIGCIPL
+478 DIILIGCIPL

-497 RRITRSVPVR
+497 RRVTRSVPVR

-534 LVLLPLIGVVAAR
+534 LVLLPLIALVAAR
-547 VFTHGPRRARR
+547 VFTHGRRRARR

-565 LVAAAAAF
+565 LVAVAAAF
-573 VPLVWVLTVV
+573 VPLVWVLTVAV
-583 AMAIGAFVFRRGRT
+583 MALGALVFRRGRP

-636 AGLATPHLPARS
+636 PGLASPHLAARS
-648 LLLLSPGGPGLP
+648 LMLLSPGGPGLP
-660 PFWVTAGLLA
+660 PFWVTAGLVL

-689 ATALLGLLAA
+689 AAALLGLLAA
-699 AGVSKLIVT
+699 AALSKFIVT
-708 PAAGGDPVLA
+708 PAVGGDPVLA

-730 LLLAVAAC
+730 LLLAVLAC
-738 GDLLRN
+738 GDLFQD

-769 PVLAAAAWVTT
+769 PALAAAAWVTS

-790 GPVLPEFVAVS
+790 GPVLPEFVSVS
-801 SDTGLRLRTLVLRV
+801 SATGLRLRTLVLRV

-844 QRALNLTV
+844 QRALNLSV

-861 SVQDQGRSLAQLGIG
+861 SVQDQGRSLAQFGIG
-876 YVLLPTPIN
+876 YVLLPAPID
-885 PDLARLLD
+885 PSLARLLD

-902 QTAEFALWRVSDTP
+902 QTAAFALWRVSDTT

-921 VERSGTVV
+921 VEHNGTVV
-929 PVNSGTVRVAGASV
+929 PVNSGTVSVAGASV

-949 LELAEPA
+949 LVLAEPA
-956 GGWSATLNGHPLTPL
+956 GGWSAALNGHPLTPL
-971 VAPVG
+971 AASVG

-994 HSQLSR
+994 RSQLAR

-1011 AIVIVLGLPGARMA
+1011 AIVLALGLPGARVA
-1025 GEAEAGAAAT
+1025 GETAEGAAA
-1035 AAARR
+1035 ASAARR
-1040 SGRTR
+1040 GGRAR
-1045 DEAGD
+1045 DKAGD
-1050 RGRGRK
+1050 HGRDRK
-1056 PSRRGKGKPRSPAR
+1056 PPRRGKGKPASPAR
-1070 PPVRRPPVPAAQGA
+1070 PPVRRPPVPAAQG
-1084 EPAPG
+1084 EQRVPG
-1089 AAPAEET
+1089 AAPAEAGG
-1096 QVPAGVR
+1096 VPAGVR
-1103 GAAPAGVR
+1103 GAASAGVHG
-1111 AAAAAGARGATGG
+1111 ASAGTNGAEGGARGGP
-1124 GGMPW
+1124 PW
-1129 PDEPAATGSLPGGVA
+1129 PDEPAATGSFPGDLA

-1152 HARDG
+1152 HARGG
-1157 TDAPGR
+1157 TDVPGQG
-1163 SAGRPPAGGRNM
+1163 AGRPPAAGRGMSGDPGGL
-1175 PDDPRALTPRGG
+1175 PPRGG
-1187 PGPASRGVR
+1187 PGTDPGRPRQPGRRPPDLAGQPGYQPGPGSRGVR
-1196 PGPEA
+1196 PGPA
-1201 GSSRGRPGYDP
+1201 PGGGRGRPGYDP
-1212 AGGRGGRP
+1212 AAGSGP
-1220 GYDTGPDRPVPP
+1220 GYDPAAGR
-1232 GSDPGGS
+1232 G
-1239 RGRPGYDTGPG
+1239 GRPGYDTGPG
-1250 RAVPPGPGPGASR
+1250 RAVRPGPEPGASR
-1263 GRPGYDTGPGRAVPP
+1263 GRPGYDTGPGQA
-1278 GSDPGG
+1278 
-1284 SRGRPGYDTG
+1284 
-1294 SGRGRPGYDSDPGH
+1294 RPGYDSDPDR
-1308 GGRRGYEPEPDRAR
+1308 GGRRSYEPEPDRAR
-1322 PGYDPTPG
+1322 AGSGPVPG
-1330 RERRPGY
+1330 RARRPGHDTAPGRGGRPGY
-1337 DTAPGSAGR
+1337 DTAPGGDGR
-1346 PGYGPV
+1346 PGY
-1352 PGNDGRPAADR
+1352 DT
-1363 APRRGRRRR
+1363 APRHGRRGR
-1372 EPEPDRGRAANG
+1372 EPEPDRGRAAYG
-1384 PAPGGDGGPGYD
+1384 PVPGGDGRPGYDPAPGRGGRPGYD
-1396 APPRR
+1396 A
-1401 GGQPG
+1401 
-1406 YDTAPGGG
+1406 APGGG
-1414 GRPGYDT
+1414 GRPGQDT
-1421 PPGRGGQPGYDTSPG
+1421 APGSGGRPGYEPAPSRGGRAGNGGPGYDPAPG
-1436 GGGRRGY
+1436 SG
-1443 DTPPGT
+1443 
-1449 AGRPGYDAPPGRG
+1449 GRPGYDPAPR
-1462 GQPGY
+1462 
-1467 DTFPGS
+1467 
-1473 GGRRGYDTPPG
+1473 
-1484 SAGRPGYDTPPGTA
+1484 
-1498 GRPGYDTPPG
+1498 
-1508 RGRRGREPGP
+1508 RGRRGREPEP

-1523 GYGPAPGRD
+1523 GYGPVPGQD
-1532 AGQAYGPPPDAQAER
+1532 GGQAYGPPPDAPAER
-1547 GERRSRI
+1547 GPRRSRV
-1554 GWPGRGSRSGRD
+1554 GWPGRGGRPG
-1566 RDPADG
+1566 RERGPAG
-1572 KRPAAGAQRGGTPRD
+1572 GEQPGAGAQRGGPPGD
-1587 TEALSP
+1587 AGALPP
-1593 LPPLPPRRPT
+1593 LPPLPPRRPS
-1603 GMDGYATDAGEPD
+1603 GMDGYATDAGGPD

>member
-1 MSPTNAQNQHVVT
+1 LSPTNAQNQHVVT

-119 ALEQLLLGADQAP
+119 ALEQLLLGADQVP

-140 VMDWSDR
+140 VMEWSDR
-147 GVLLEAGV
+147 DVLLEAGV

-166 IEPREIDQG
+166 IEPREVDQG

-236 YHVEA
+236 YHMEA

-290 TLFFLLAKRARA
+290 TLFFLLAKRAGA

-383 LVDSGV
+383 LVDSGI
-389 VQRVISNPGVL
+389 VQRMISNPGVL

-458 YVAVIALLA
+458 YVAMIALLA

-507 IWAAMA
+507 IWAAIA

-565 LVAAAAAF
+565 LVAVAAAF

-583 AMAIGAFVFRRGRT
+583 AMALGALVFRRGRT

-730 LLLAVAAC
+730 LLLAAAAC

-744 KLGSGGWRAPSGIA
+744 KLGSGGWRAPSGIV

-815 DPRGRVAYSVLRDTD
+815 GPHGRVAYSVLRDTD

-902 QTAEFALWRVSDTP
+902 QTAEFALWRVSNTT

-949 LELAEPA
+949 LVLAEPA

-982 RLPPGGGSLTVS
+982 RLPPGGGSLTMS

-1011 AIVIVLGLPGARMA
+1011 VIVIVLGLPGARTA

-1050 RGRGRK
+1050 RGHGRK
-1056 PSRRGKGKPRSPAR
+1056 PSRRGKGKPAR

-1084 EPAPG
+1084 QRAPG

-1096 QVPAGVR
+1096 EVPAGVR

-1111 AAAAAGARGATGG
+1111 AAAAAGVRGATGG

-1129 PDEPAATGSLPGGVA
+1129 PDDPAATGSFPGEAA

-1152 HARDG
+1152 HARGG
-1157 TDAPGR
+1157 TPAPGR
-1163 SAGRPPAGGRNM
+1163 SAGRPPTGGRNM
-1175 PDDPRALTPRGG
+1175 PGDPRGLPPRGG
-1187 PGPASRGVR
+1187 PGPGSRGVR
-1196 PGPEA
+1196 PGPEP

-1212 AGGRGGRP
+1212 AGSRGGRP

-1239 RGRPGYDTGPG
+1239 RGRPGYDTSPG
-1250 RAVPPGPGPGASR
+1250 RAVPPGPGPGASP

-1278 GSDPGG
+1278 GSAPGG
-1284 SRGRPGYDTG
+1284 SRGRPGYDTD
-1294 SGRGRPGYDSDPGH
+1294 SGRARPEYGTDPGH

-1330 RERRPGY
+1330 RERRPEY

-1346 PGYGPV
+1346 PGYSPV
-1352 PGNDGRPAADR
+1352 PGDDGRPAADR

-1372 EPEPDRGRAANG
+1372 GPEPDRGRAANG
-1384 PAPGGDGGPGYD
+1384 PVPGGDGGPRYD
-1396 APPRR
+1396 APPGRS
-1401 GGQPG
+1401 GQPG

-1414 GRPGYDT
+1414 
-1421 PPGRGGQPGYDTSPG
+1421 
-1436 GGGRRGY
+1436 
-1443 DTPPGT
+1443 
-1449 AGRPGYDAPPGRG
+1449 GRPGYDAPPGRG

-1467 DTFPGS
+1467 DTAPGS

-1484 SAGRPGYDTPPGTA
+1484 SAGRPGYDA
-1498 GRPGYDTPPG
+1498 PPG

-1523 GYGPAPGRD
+1523 GYGPAPGPD
-1532 AGQAYGPPPDAQAER
+1532 AGQAYGPPPDAQSER

-1566 RDPADG
+1566 RGPAG
-1572 KRPAAGAQRGGTPRD
+1572 EERPAAGAQRGGTPSD

>member
-1 MSPTNAQNQHVVT
+1 LSPTNAQNQHVVT

-19 HDGAAWIPRVT
+19 HDGAAWIPRVA

-85 HRAATTHLPPP
+85 HRAATTHLPSP
-96 AGAPAERTEWVWL
+96 AGAPGDRTEWVWL

-119 ALEQLLLGADQAP
+119 ALEQLLLGADQVPAA
-132 TVAVLGPK
+132 AVLGPK

-147 GVLLEAGV
+147 DVLLEAGV

-166 IEPREIDQG
+166 IEPREVDQG

-188 AGMLV
+188 AGMLI
-193 RRDVWSQVGGFDPGM
+193 RRDVWNQVGGFDPAM
-208 RLYREDVDFCWRVQA
+208 LLYREDVDLCWRVQA
-223 AGYRVRVITDAVV
+223 VGYRVRVITDAVV

-261 NALLVLLGNLPPG
+261 NALLVLLGNLPAG
-274 PMLFALAGNLV
+274 PMLVALTGNLV

-290 TLFFLLAKRARA
+290 ALFFLFAKRAGA
-302 ALDELAGFFGAAGHP
+302 ALDELVGFFGAAGHP

-329 GRRGAYGRLRSEVPP
+329 GRRGAYARLRSEVPP
-344 GHSVR
+344 GHSAR
-349 KLAEFAT
+349 MLAEFAT

-383 LVDSGV
+383 LVDSGI
-389 VQRVISNPGVL
+389 VQRVLTNPGVL

-418 SSPLGGGALVPA
+418 SSPLSGGALVPA
-430 WGGSSDLWA
+430 WGGASDLWA
-439 EYVQGFHPAGI
+439 EYLQGFHPAGI

-488 AGVTAYLAS
+488 AGVTAYLAA
-497 RRITRSVPVR
+497 RRVTRSVPVK
-507 IWAAMA
+507 IWTAMA

-534 LVLLPLIGVVAAR
+534 LVLLPLIAVVAAR

-565 LVAAAAAF
+565 LVAVAAAF
-573 VPLVWVLTVV
+573 VPLVWVLTVA
-583 AMAIGAFVFRRGRT
+583 AMAVGTLVFRRGRP

-616 WSIALATHPSQL
+616 WSIALAAHPSQL
-628 LLEAGLQP
+628 LLEAGLQS
-636 AGLATPHLPARS
+636 AGLASPHLPARA
-648 LLLLSPGGPGLP
+648 LMLLSPGGPGLP
-660 PFWVTAGLLA
+660 PFWVTTGLVL

-689 ATALLGLLAA
+689 AAALLGLLAA
-699 AGVSKLIVT
+699 AAVSKLIVT
-708 PAAGGDPVLA
+708 PAVGGDPVLA
-718 WPGLALAFAGAG
+718 WPGLALAFAGGG
-730 LLLAVAAC
+730 LLLAAAAC
-738 GDLLRN
+738 GDRFRD
-744 KLGSGGWRAPSGIA
+744 KLGSGGWRAPGGIA
-758 VLALAAVACTA
+758 ILALAAVACTTPA
-769 PVLAAAAWVTT
+769 LAAAAWVTT

-844 QRALNLTV
+844 QRALNLSV

-876 YVLLPTPIN
+876 YVLLPAPIN

-902 QTAEFALWRVSDTP
+902 HTAAFALWRVSDTP

-921 VERSGTVV
+921 VEQNGTVV
-929 PVNSGTVRVAGASV
+929 RVSSGPVRVAGASV
-943 PAAGGT
+943 PTAGGT
-949 LELAEPA
+949 LVLAEPA
-956 GGWSATLNGHPLTPL
+956 GGWSAALNGHPLTPL
-971 VAPVG
+971 AAPVG

-1011 AIVIVLGLPGARMA
+1011 AIVLLLGLPGARVA
-1025 GEAEAGAAAT
+1025 GETEEGAAA
-1035 AAARR
+1035 AVRR
-1040 SGRTR
+1040 SGRTH
-1045 DEAGD
+1045 DKAGD

-1056 PSRRGKGKPRSPAR
+1056 PLRRGKGKPASPAR
-1070 PPVRRPPVPAAQGA
+1070 PPVRRSPVPAAHGA
-1084 EPAPG
+1084 QRAPG
-1089 AAPAEET
+1089 AAPAEAGE
-1096 QVPAGVR
+1096 VPAGVR

-1111 AAAAAGARGATGG
+1111 GTAAAGVRGAAGARGG
-1124 GGMPW
+1124 PRW
-1129 PDEPAATGSLPGGVA
+1129 PDEPEATGSFADDMVA
-1144 ADSPTMVS
+1144 DGPTMVNR
-1152 HARDG
+1152 AR
-1157 TDAPGR
+1157 GR
-1163 SAGRPPAGGRNM
+1163 SMPGDPGGL
-1175 PDDPRALTPRGG
+1175 PPRGG
-1187 PGPASRGVR
+1187 PSPDPRRPRRLGRRPPDHAGQPGPGGQGAR
-1196 PGPEA
+1196 PGPDA
-1201 GSSRGRPGYDP
+1201 GSSRGRRGYDPAAGRSPGYDP

-1220 GYDTGPDRPVPP
+1220 GYDTGPGRVVPP
-1232 GSDPGGS
+1232 GAG

-1250 RAVPPGPGPGASR
+1250 RVVPPGADPGAGR
-1263 GRPGYDTGPGRAVPP
+1263 GRLGYDTGPGRAVPP
-1278 GSDPGG
+1278 GSGQG
-1284 SRGRPGYDTG
+1284 ASRGRPGHDSG
-1294 SGRGRPGYDSDPGH
+1294 SGRARPEYDSDPGR
-1308 GGRRGYEPEPDRAR
+1308 GGRRSYEPESDRTRA
-1322 PGYDPTPG
+1322 GYGSAPG
-1330 RERRPGY
+1330 R
-1337 DTAPGSAGR
+1337 D
-1346 PGYGPV
+1346 
-1352 PGNDGRPAADR
+1352 
-1363 APRRGRRRR
+1363 
-1372 EPEPDRGRAANG
+1372 
-1384 PAPGGDGGPGYD
+1384 
-1396 APPRR
+1396 
-1401 GGQPG
+1401 
-1406 YDTAPGGG
+1406 

-1421 PPGRGGQPGYDTSPG
+1421 PPGRGGRPRYDTSPG
-1436 GGGRRGY
+1436 GSGRPRYDTDPGGGGRPGYDPPPGGGGRPGYGTPPGGSGRPGYGTPPGGSGRPGYDPPPARGGRRGY
-1443 DTPPGT
+1443 DTSPGSG
-1449 AGRPGYDAPPGRG
+1449 GRPGYDAAPGG
-1462 GQPGY
+1462 G
-1467 DTFPGS
+1467 
-1473 GGRRGYDTPPG
+1473 
-1484 SAGRPGYDTPPGTA
+1484 GRPGYDTGPS
-1498 GRPGYDTPPG
+1498 
-1508 RGRRGREPGP
+1508 RGRRGREAGP

-1523 GYGPAPGRD
+1523 GYGPAPDRD
-1532 AGQAYGPPPDAQAER
+1532 GGEAYAPPPEASAER
-1547 GERRSRI
+1547 GARRSRL

-1566 RDPADG
+1566 R
-1572 KRPAAGAQRGGTPRD
+1572 QRGGMPGD
-1587 TEALSP
+1587 AEAPS
-1593 LPPLPPRRPT
+1593 PLPPRRPD
-1603 GMDGYATDAGEPD
+1603 GMDGYATDAGGPD